1 MEWEY
6 DAKMVDIEIY
16 WIHTCIKSG
25 GVERTDHTRTLLCIH
40 LHRVTYWQIDITE
53 RKYVIST
60 HYTHY
65 YYNFY
70 AF

>member
-1 MEWEY
+1 MTQ
-6 DAKMVDIEIY
+6 KKVDIEIY
-16 WIHTCIKSG
+16 RIHTCIKFG
-25 GVERTDHTRTLLCIH
+25 EVERTDHTRTVLYIH
-40 LHRVTYWQIDITE
+40 LHHVTYRQIDITE

-60 HYTHY
+60 HY